1 MTKLSSTLPK
11 EYSDDGLG
19 SINKELIDNPHDARV
34 VIALV
39 DCKAITTDTDSG
51 LQRATARIL
60 HIEPLTD
67 SDAEDRAREML
78 LDAQEQRT
86 GRKPLPL
93 VDGGTGE
100 VDDTAAAI
108 LRRGAGVLAPNG
120 VTEIRFGK

>member
-1 MTKLSSTLPK
+1 MTKLSGSLPK

-19 SINKELIDNPHDARV
+19 SINRELIDNPHDARV
-34 VIALV
+34 VVALI
-39 DCKAITTDTDSG
+39 DCKSITTDTDSG
-51 LQRATARIL
+51 LQQATARIL

-67 SDAEDRAREML
+67 PDAEDRAREML

-108 LRRGAGVLAPNG
+108 LRRTVGVLADN
-120 VTEIRFGK
+120 VTVIGGGK